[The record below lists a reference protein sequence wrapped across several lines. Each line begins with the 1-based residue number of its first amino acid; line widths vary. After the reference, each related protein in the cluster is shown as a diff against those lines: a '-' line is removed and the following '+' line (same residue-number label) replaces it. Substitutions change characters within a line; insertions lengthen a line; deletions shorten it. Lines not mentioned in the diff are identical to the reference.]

1 MKLLISILLLTLA
14 PASFARAD
22 HEIAIRVSYKII
34 RNPADSSRP
43 PGVTDAVIDAGIA
56 EMNTLLSS
64 FKRGYRFERVDPIT
78 DIGSTGNQS
87 RPNPSHYYDIDALAV
102 DGTREQME
110 SDALANQTL
119 YAWNAS
125 AINIYINHATG
136 GGKCAFPTD
145 SLIVVGAN
153 SSGNG
158 ELQIHEIGH
167 FFNLCHTQGC
177 PCGCCF
183 ASGQTGECNTA
194 PGDDGVSDTLP
205 DLACWSRDEVAQNNF
220 GAPYSSLAASQQNR
234 VDDVFF
240 NIMSYHAAGCGH
252 ANQTTSVT
260 RMTEQQLDRWTNT
273 AYFSRSAVCSG
284 QTYFVQAGA
293 NPQAASGRS
302 DHPFPAVGGGIGASN
317 ASGDIV
323 MIRGGTYPETLRL
336 STPITLRSPRG
347 HTARI
352 GQ

>member
-1 MKLLISILLLTLA
+1 MKLLIAILLVTLA
-14 PASFARAD
+14 FTPVARAD
-22 HEIAIRVSYKII
+22 HEIIIRVSYKII
-34 RNPADSSRP
+34 RNPADNSRP
-43 PGVTDAVIDAGIA
+43 PGVTDAVIDASIA
-56 EMNTLLSS
+56 EMNALLNS
-64 FKRGYRFERVDPIT
+64 FKRGYRFERVDPIA
-78 DIGSTGNQS
+78 DVGSTGNQN

-110 SDALANQTL
+110 SDALANQSL

-145 SLIVVGAN
+145 HLIVVGAN
-153 SSGNG
+153 SAGNG

-183 ASGQTGECNTA
+183 ASGQTGECNTS
-194 PGDDGVSDTLP
+194 PGDDGVVDTLP
-205 DLACWSRDEVAQNNF
+205 DLACWGRDDIALNSF
-220 GAPYSSLAASQQNR
+220 SAPYASLDSSQQAR
-234 VDDVFF
+234 VDDVFL

-252 ANQTTSVT
+252 PHQATSVT
-260 RMTEQQLDRWTNT
+260 RMTEQQLDRWTDT
-273 AYFSRSAVCSG
+273 AYFSRAVVCDG
-284 QTYFVQAGA
+284 RTYFVQAGA
-293 NPQAASGRS
+293 FLPTATGRS

-323 MIRGGTYPETLRL
+323 MIRGGIYPETLRL

-347 HTARI
+347 HAARI